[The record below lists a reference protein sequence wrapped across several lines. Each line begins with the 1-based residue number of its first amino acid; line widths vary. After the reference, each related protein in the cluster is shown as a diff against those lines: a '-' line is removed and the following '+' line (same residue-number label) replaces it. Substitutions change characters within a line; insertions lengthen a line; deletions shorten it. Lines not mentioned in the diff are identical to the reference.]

1 MIYYKENKMK
11 KTELKAILKPLI
23 KQCVKETLLEE
34 GVLSNVIA
42 EVIKGVSPTLTENR
56 QPQDNFKQQALLE
69 QQRHHLE
76 EEKYQRLK
84 EQKRKVLDATGFG
97 SEIFDGVKPLTEGG
111 SPESGPSR
119 GALAG
124 TDPGDSGVDISGIMA
139 LGGNKWKTLFK
150 GEN

>member
-1 MIYYKENKMK
+1 MK

-34 GVLSNVIA
+34 GVLSSVVA
-42 EVIKGVSPTLTENR
+42 EVVKGVSPGLVENR
-56 QPQDNFKQQALLE
+56 QTQDNSNHAVRLE
-69 QQRHHLE
+69 QQRRHVE
-76 EEKYQRLK
+76 EERYQRLK

-97 SEIFDGVKPLTEGG
+97 SEIFEGVKPLTEGG

-119 GALAG
+119 GPLAG